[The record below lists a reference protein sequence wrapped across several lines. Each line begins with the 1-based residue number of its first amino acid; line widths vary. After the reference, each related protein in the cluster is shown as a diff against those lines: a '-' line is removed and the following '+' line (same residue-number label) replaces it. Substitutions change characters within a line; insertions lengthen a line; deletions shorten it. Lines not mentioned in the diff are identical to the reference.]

1 MLPNNAFERTMV
13 HCGPHPF
20 SQQQLACSVRQAASW
35 PAAQL
40 GRYTSHCASSML
52 GQTLQRFPVASRP
65 VSSIA
70 GSLDARSSGAVSCV
84 GVEVMCTGAA
94 FEHVGINPRAGAL
107 SVVASGTAS
116 EAARQFTQ
124 GAGVA
129 HDCVTYNYA
138 FETDAIAGSAALCQR
153 AAQRGR

>member
-1 MLPNNAFERTMV
+1 MTPNNALERTV
-13 HCGPHPF
+13 RHGGPRLP
-20 SQQQLACSVRQAASW
+20 AARPSW

-40 GRYTSHCASSML
+40 GRYTSLSASSML

-65 VSSIA
+65 VARIA
-70 GSLDARSSGAVSCV
+70 ASLDAGSSGAVSCV

-94 FEHVGINPRAGAL
+94 FEHFGINRRAGAV

-124 GAGVA
+124 GARVA

-153 AAQRGR
+153 AAQRER